1 MNVFLNDDSREVKGE
16 STVGSLLDEIE
27 LNDLAGWAVAVNE
40 RVIARDD
47 AADYELS
54 EGDRVILVQA
64 TQGG

>member
-1 MNVFLNDDSREVKGE
+1 MKVFLNDDSLEVKGD

-40 RVIARDD
+40 RVITRDD

>member
-1 MNVFLNDDSREVKGE
+1 MKVFVNDDSREVKGE

-40 RVIARDD
+40 RVIARDE

>member
-1 MNVFLNDDSREVKGE
+1 MKVFLNDDSREVKGE

-40 RVIARDD
+40 RVIARDE
-47 AADYELS
+47 ASDYELS

>member
-1 MNVFLNDDSREVKGE
+1 MNVFLNDETREMNGE

-40 RVIARDD
+40 CVIARDE
-47 AADYELS
+47 ASDYELS

>member
-1 MNVFLNDDSREVKGE
+1 MNVFLNDDSREIKGE

-40 RVIARDD
+40 RVIARDE

>member
-1 MNVFLNDDSREVKGE
+1 MKVYLNDEIREVNGE

-40 RVIARDD
+40 RVIAREE
-47 AADYELS
+47 AVDYALS
-54 EGDRVILVQA
+54 EGDSVILVQA

>member
-1 MNVFLNDDSREVKGE
+1 MKVYLNDEIREVNGE

-40 RVIARDD
+40 RVIAREETVGY
-47 AADYELS
+47 ALS
-54 EGDRVILVQA
+54 EGDSVILVQA

>member
-1 MNVFLNDDSREVKGE
+1 NDDSREVKGE

-40 RVIARDD
+40 CVIARDE

>member
-1 MNVFLNDDSREVKGE
+1 MKVFLNDDSREVKRE

-40 RVIARDD
+40 RVIARDE

>member
-1 MNVFLNDDSREVKGE
+1 MKVFLNDDSREVKGE

-27 LNDLAGWAVAVNE
+27 FNDLAGWAVAVNE
-40 RVIARDD
+40 RVIARDE

-54 EGDRVILVQA
+54 EGDRVLLVQA

>member
-1 MNVFLNDDSREVKGE
+1 MKVFLNDDSREVKGE

-40 RVIARDD
+40 RVIARDE
-47 AADYELS
+47 AVDYELS

>member
-1 MNVFLNDDSREVKGE
+1 MNVFLNDETREVNGE

-40 RVIARDD
+40 RVIARDE
-47 AADYELS
+47 ATDYELS
-54 EGDRVILVQA
+54 EGDRVLLVQA

>member
-1 MNVFLNDDSREVKGE
+1 MNVFLNDETREMNGE

-40 RVIARDD
+40 HVIAREE
-47 AADYELS
+47 AVDYALS
-54 EGDRVILVQA
+54 EGDSVILVQA

>member
-1 MNVFLNDDSREVKGE
+1 MKVFLNDDSREVKGE

-40 RVIARDD
+40 RVIARDE

>member
-1 MNVFLNDDSREVKGE
+1 MKVFLNDDSREVKGE

-40 RVIARDD
+40 RVLARDE

>member
-1 MNVFLNDDSREVKGE
+1 MNVFLNDETREMNGE

-40 RVIARDD
+40 RVIARDE
-47 AADYELS
+47 ATDYELS
-54 EGDRVILVQA
+54 EGDRVLLVQA

>member
-1 MNVFLNDDSREVKGE
+1 MNVFLNDETREMNGE

-47 AADYELS
+47 TTDYELS
-54 EGDRVILVQA
+54 EGDRVVLVQA

>member
-1 MNVFLNDDSREVKGE
+1 MNVFLNDETREVNGQ

-27 LNDLAGWAVAVNE
+27 LNDLTGWAVAVNE
-40 RVIARDD
+40 RVITRDD
-47 AADYELS
+47 APGYELS

>member
-1 MNVFLNDDSREVKGE
+1 MNVFLNDETREMNGE

-47 AADYELS
+47 AVDYELF

>member
-1 MNVFLNDDSREVKGE
+1 MNVFLNDETREVNGQ

-27 LNDLAGWAVAVNE
+27 LNDLTGWAVAVNE

-47 AADYELS
+47 APGYELS